1 MVEQLKHRVLIS
13 KVEYFPRSL
22 NLNTYKM
29 PKRTQYIRVKGLID
43 LAKELNAVVM
53 QQSINFSEDV
63 LKKQQLF
70 GFSEC
75 QFNLV
80 YLEFETEEEAIK
92 FKLKY
97 G

>member
-1 MVEQLKHRVLIS
+1 
-13 KVEYFPRSL
+13 
-22 NLNTYKM
+22 M